1 VSVTAP
7 LGFRAAGVAAGLK
20 ASGERDVAVVV
31 NDGPSRAA
39 AGVFTA
45 NRVQAAPVLWTRQVI
60 RGGRVRAV
68 ALNSGGANACTGP
81 PGFADTHEIAERLAA
96 RLSDSAGEVAVCST
110 GLIGERLP
118 MDRLLP
124 GLDAA
129 TAEATRTGGPAA
141 ADAIRTTDSVVKIA
155 FRRGGQRNGADGP
168 RGGNGAAR
176 GNRDAAGG
184 VGVAAG
190 GGGVA
195 AGGGGVAAGGGRDAA
210 GGGGVTA
217 GGGVASR
224 TGGYTIGG
232 MAKGAGMLAPA
243 LATMLCVLTTDADLP
258 AGELDTALRAATA
271 VTFDRLDTDGCMST
285 NDTVLLLA
293 SGASGA
299 RPDAAEFAGQLT
311 AVCADLARQLQLDA
325 EGAGKAI
332 AIEVVGAA
340 SEADAVTVGRAIAR
354 SALLKCAIA
363 GEDPNWGRVLSA
375 VGTTD
380 AVFEPDQLNV
390 AINGIWVCRNG
401 YAADDRDKVDLSPRD
416 VTITV
421 DLSAGPDSATIA
433 TTDLTVAYVHEN
445 TAYST

>member
-1 VSVTAP
+1 
-7 LGFRAAGVAAGLK
+7 
-20 ASGERDVAVVV
+20 
-31 NDGPSRAA
+31 
-39 AGVFTA
+39 
-45 NRVQAAPVLWTRQVI
+45 
-60 RGGRVRAV
+60 
-68 ALNSGGANACTGP
+68 
-81 PGFADTHEIAERLAA
+81 
-96 RLSDSAGEVAVCST
+96 
-110 GLIGERLP
+110 
-118 MDRLLP
+118 
-124 GLDAA
+124 
-129 TAEATRTGGPAA
+129 
-141 ADAIRTTDSVVKIA
+141 
-155 FRRGGQRNGADGP
+155 
-168 RGGNGAAR
+168 
-176 GNRDAAGG
+176 
-184 VGVAAG
+184 
-190 GGGVA
+190 
-195 AGGGGVAAGGGRDAA
+195 
-210 GGGGVTA
+210 
-217 GGGVASR
+217 
-224 TGGYTIGG
+224 
-232 MAKGAGMLAPA
+232 MAKGAGMLAPS

-258 AGELDTALRAATA
+258 AAELDAALRGATAL
-271 VTFDRLDTDGCMST
+271 TFDRLDTDGCMST

-299 RPDAAEFAGQLT
+299 RPDAAEFAAQLT

-421 DLSAGPDSATIA
+421 DLAAGPDSATIA
-433 TTDLTVAYVHEN
+433 TTDLTVEYVHEN

>member
-20 ASGERDVAVVV
+20 AAGARDVAVVV

-45 NRVQAAPVLWTRQVI
+45 NRVQAAPVLWTRQVV

-81 PGFADTHEIAERLAA
+81 DGFADTHEIAERLAA
-96 RLSDSAGEVAVCST
+96 RLTDSAGEIAVCST
-110 GLIGERLP
+110 GLIGERLA

-124 GLDAA
+124 GVDAA
-129 TAEATRTGGPAA
+129 AAEASRSGGPAA
-141 ADAIRTTDSVVKIA
+141 ADAIRTTDTVVKIA
-155 FRRGGQRNGADGP
+155 FRRGGASGR
-168 RGGNGAAR
+168 R
-176 GNRDAAGG
+176 AAG
-184 VGVAAG
+184 
-190 GGGVA
+190 
-195 AGGGGVAAGGGRDAA
+195 
-210 GGGGVTA
+210 
-217 GGGVASR
+217 S
-224 TGGYTIGG
+224 YTIGG
-232 MAKGAGMLAPA
+232 MAKGAGMLAPS

-258 AGELDTALRAATA
+258 AAELDRALRRAAA

-293 SGASGA
+293 SGASGV
-299 RPDAAEFAGQLT
+299 RPEPGEFAGQLT

-332 AIEVVGAA
+332 AVEVVGAA
-340 SEADAVTVGRAIAR
+340 SERDAVTVGRAVAR

-375 VGTTD
+375 AGTTD
-380 AVFEPDQLNV
+380 AAFEPDQLNV

-401 YAADDRDKVDLSPRD
+401 YAADDRAKVDLRPRD
-416 VTITV
+416 VTITI
-421 DLSAGPDSATIA
+421 DLAAGPDSATIA
-433 TTDLTVAYVHEN
+433 TTDLTVAYVHDN